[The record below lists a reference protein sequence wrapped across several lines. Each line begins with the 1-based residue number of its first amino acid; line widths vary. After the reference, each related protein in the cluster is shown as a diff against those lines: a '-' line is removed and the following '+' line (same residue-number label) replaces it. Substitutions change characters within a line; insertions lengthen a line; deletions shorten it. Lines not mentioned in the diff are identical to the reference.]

1 MKNDQD
7 QFNILNILDKDK
19 NATQRKLA
27 NKLGFSL
34 GKMNYLLKA
43 LNKKGLIKIN
53 RFKKNKNKIGYLYV
67 LTPTGVSKR
76 ARMAISFMKR
86 KIKEYE
92 ELKKDY
98 SNYN

>member
-7 QFNILNILDKDK
+7 QFSILKNLDKNK
-19 NATQRKLA
+19 NITQRKLA
-27 NKLGFSL
+27 TKLGFSL

-53 RFKKNKNKIGYLYV
+53 RFKRNKNKIRYFYV

-76 ARMAISFMKR
+76 TRMAMSFMKK

-92 ELKKDY
+92 ELKKDI
-98 SNYN
+98 SKYN

>member
-7 QFNILNILDKDK
+7 QFSILNILGKSK
-19 NATQRKLA
+19 NVTQRKLA
-27 NKLGFSL
+27 DQLGFSL

-53 RFKKNKNKIGYLYV
+53 RFKKNKNKIGYIYV
-67 LTPTGVSKR
+67 LTPVGVSKR
-76 ARMAISFMKR
+76 TKMAISFMKR
-86 KIKEYE
+86 KMEEY
-92 ELKKDY
+92 KKLREDI